1 MKADLEIFPKSK
13 TAYIDI
19 YDITTGCTL
28 STIKLEYSDDKK
40 ELELQ
45 VLLHGYTIL
54 KLKYVS
60 CTTYSYRI
68 VYDLEH
74 I

>member
-1 MKADLEIFPKSK
+1 MKADLDIFPKSK

-28 STIKLEYSDDKK
+28 STIKLDYSDDIK

-45 VLLHGYTIL
+45 VLLHGYKIL
-54 KLKYVS
+54 K
-60 CTTYSYRI
+60 CTTCNHMI
-68 VYDLEH
+68 IYDLEH

>member
-1 MKADLEIFPKSK
+1 MKADLDIFPESK

-28 STIKLEYSDDKK
+28 STIKLDYSDDIK

-45 VLLHGYTIL
+45 VLLHGYIIL
-54 KLKYVS
+54 K
-60 CTTYSYRI
+60 CTTCNHMI
-68 VYDLEH
+68 IYDLEH

>member
-1 MKADLEIFPKSK
+1 MKADLDIFPKSK

-28 STIKLEYSDDKK
+28 STIKLDYSDDIK
-40 ELELQ
+40 EIELQ
-45 VLLHGYTIL
+45 VLFHGYTIL
-54 KLKYVS
+54 KRS
-60 CTTYSYRI
+60 TYNHMI

>member
-1 MKADLEIFPKSK
+1 MKADLDIFPKSK

-28 STIKLEYSDDKK
+28 STIKLDYSDDLK
-40 ELELQ
+40 EIELQ

-54 KLKYVS
+54 KRS
-60 CTTYSYRI
+60 TYNHMI